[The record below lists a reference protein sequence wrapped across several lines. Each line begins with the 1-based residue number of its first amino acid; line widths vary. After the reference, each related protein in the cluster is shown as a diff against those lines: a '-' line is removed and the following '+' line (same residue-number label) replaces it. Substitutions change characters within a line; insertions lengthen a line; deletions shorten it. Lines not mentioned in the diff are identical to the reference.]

1 MACAIVPD
9 CGSITSRIVALEQVD
24 ATWPLA
30 GGDLDCL
37 QNLGQIFANQLIRE
51 PDHPIPCCSQDRLTF
66 RIMVPLLRMNA
77 TIQLDHKATLRAAEV
92 DNEQTDWMLPA
103 ELHPVQSPST
113 QFLPQEVLNRCL
125 ASAQIPRRWDVVPVI
140 MSTRAHVMSFA
151 RQRRQSPL
159 SCLRRAGY
167 PLGGG
172 LGVRANCH

>member
-37 QNLGQIFANQLIRE
+37 QNLGQIFSNQLIRE
-51 PDHPIPCCSQDRLTF
+51 PDHPIPCRSQDRLTF
-66 RIMVPLLRMNA
+66 RIPIPLLGMNP
-77 TIQLDHKATLRAAEV
+77 TVELDYQAALRAAEI
-92 DNEQTDWMLPA
+92 DDKRTDRVLPA

-113 QFLPQEVLNRCL
+113 QFLPQDILNRCL
-125 ASAQIPRRWDVVPVI
+125 AGAQIPRRSDVVPVLV
-140 MSTRAHVMSFA
+140 TLRRHDLSFA